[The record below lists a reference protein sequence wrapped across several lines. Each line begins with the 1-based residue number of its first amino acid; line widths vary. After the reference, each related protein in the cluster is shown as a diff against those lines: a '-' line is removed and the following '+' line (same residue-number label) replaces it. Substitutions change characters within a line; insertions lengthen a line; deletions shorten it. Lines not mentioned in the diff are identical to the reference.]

1 MGYDFNDEGNGRQKP
16 RSRRRGQGGGGEERL
31 TVRPA
36 RNVKEIPPPSWDSPG
51 SPQKSGWSHSEQ
63 HGRKST
69 LELDP
74 SLRNGGRKGMSK
86 TKRRIITMIIAE
98 CFALLF
104 ISGYGY
110 WARTWNR
117 MQKMD
122 DWIPE
127 EIQNQN
133 FSIDLPQYEKQK
145 GHWGI
150 YIFGVD
156 SRGSNVGKDTHSDVN
171 IVCDIN
177 HDTGEIRLVSVFRD
191 SYLNI
196 NDKNEYNKINQ
207 AYFRGGP
214 AEAAKALNKNLDLN
228 ILDYVTFNWKAVADG
243 INLLGGVD
251 MEISRAEFAYIN
263 SFITETVKATG
274 VYSEHLKG
282 PGMQHLDG
290 VQAVAY
296 GRLRLMDTDYARTER
311 QRKVIQAAFEKAKK
325 ADINTLN
332 QLALLIFPQVA
343 TSVDLADIL
352 QLLGNVGNYHIG
364 ETGGFPFARGDANM
378 GRKGAC
384 VIPQT
389 LESNVVELHEFLYGQ
404 EGYTPSDTV
413 KTISTRISSDTGM
426 YSQGVSIDHVST
438 LGGSVPRPA
447 KQQEKEKT
455 TKAAD
460 RTEEDDGQGG
470 EDEENS
476 QEETGEDGEIVRRPE
491 EDEIDEAQPLETSE
505 AGQKRPT
512 STLYP
517 DELGTQQR
525 STEPTAS
532 SRPAPTSPVHPGG
545 SQGGSALDIP
555 SPDSANSPT
564 QSSRHP
570 GSADPTGNSM
580 AAENHPTAGSQPS
593 AGNQP
598 TAGNSSAEGN
608 RPTAGNSSAEGNRPT
623 AGNQPTTGNHPTA
636 GNQPSAGNQPTT
648 GNQPTAGNSPT
659 AGNQSAAG
667 NQPTAGNQPPAGNSS
682 APGSQT
688 EPGGSAP
695 TQNHP
700 SGSVSQP
707 GQNTPD
713 VPPPTSS
720 NGPTSVIVPDGQVI
734 SYDGPP
740 GAGN

>member
-1 MGYDFNDEGNGRQKP
+1 MGYDLNDERNGLQRP
-16 RSRRRGQGGGGEERL
+16 RSRRRGQSAGREVTLAPRS
-31 TVRPA
+31 RSA
-36 RNVKEIPPPSWDSPG
+36 QEIPPPGSWDMPG
-51 SPQKSGWSHSEQ
+51 NPAASGWHSSEQ
-63 HGRKST
+63 YGEKTS

-74 SLRNGGRKGMSK
+74 SLKNGGRKRMSK
-86 TKRRIITMIIAE
+86 KKRRIITMIIAE

-110 WARTWNR
+110 WARTWNQ
-117 MQKMD
+117 MQRMD

-133 FSIDLPQYEKQK
+133 FSVDLPQYEKQK

-156 SRGSNVGKDTHSDVN
+156 SRGTNVGKDTHSDVN

-332 QLALLIFPQVA
+332 QLALVIFPQVA

-352 QLLGNVGNYHIG
+352 KLLGNVGNYHIG

-389 LESNVVELHEFLYGQ
+389 LESNVIELHEFLYGQ
-404 EGYTPSDTV
+404 EDYTPSESV
-413 KTISTRISSDTGM
+413 KTFSAKISSDTGM

-438 LGGSVPRPA
+438 TGGSVPRPA
-447 KQQEKEKT
+447 KQQEKEKP
-455 TKAAD
+455 KK
-460 RTEEDDGQGG
+460 TEASDEDKD
-470 EDEENS
+470 DEEEES
-476 QEETGEDGEIVRRPE
+476 KRAETGEDGEIIDRG
-491 EDEIDEAQPLETSE
+491 EDETSDDAQMTEIPKPGE
-505 AGQKRPT
+505 KRPT

-517 DELGTQQR
+517 DEPGTQER
-525 STEPTAS
+525 PGVNDPTS
-532 SRPAPTSPVHPGG
+532 SRPSPTSPVHPGN
-545 SQGGSALDIP
+545 SQGSNVPDVP
-555 SPDSANSPT
+555 SPNSPT
-564 QSSRHP
+564 QGNRHP
-570 GSADPTGNSM
+570 NTQEPTANPTTGNRPTEANPP
-580 AAENHPTAGSQPS
+580 AAGNRPTEANPPTAGNRPTEANPPTAGNHPTGSNPPT
-593 AGNQP
+593 AGNRPTEANPPTAGNHPTGSNPPPAGNHPAGANPP
-598 TAGNSSAEGN
+598 TAGNSS
-608 RPTAGNSSAEGNRPT
+608 PTDN
-623 AGNQPTTGNHPTA
+623 
-636 GNQPSAGNQPTT
+636 
-648 GNQPTAGNSPT
+648 
-659 AGNQSAAG
+659 
-667 NQPTAGNQPPAGNSS
+667 PAG
-682 APGSQT
+682 
-688 EPGGSAP
+688 P
-695 TQNHP
+695 TQ
-700 SGSVSQP
+700 S
-707 GQNTPD
+707 TPD
-713 VPPPTSS
+713 VPPPAS
-720 NGPTSVIVPDGQVI
+720 NGPTSVIVPDNQVI

-740 GAGN
+740 GSGN